1 MSRSARTR
9 STAGARSAVR
19 TLATVA
25 LAPIVAGSLLAAT
38 ATSSSAA
45 AAQQAGTGGAK
56 PTVVLVHGAFA
67 DASSWSGVIRR
78 LRDDGYPVV
87 AVANPLRGLSG
98 DAAYLRSVLDTVPG
112 PVILTGHSYG
122 GSVISQAAAGDPDV
136 KALVYIA
143 AFIPDAGESAG
154 ELAGKFP
161 GSTLGETLN
170 TAAYPL
176 PGGGTGTELTIRQ
189 DRFHRQFAADVP
201 AATAAVM
208 AAAQRPVAT
217 LALEEKATRAA
228 WKDIRSYALI
238 TGKDNNIP
246 AEAQRWM
253 AERAGARTVTL
264 EGASHAVSVS
274 EPEAVTDLIRRAARE
289 TR

>member
-1 MSRSARTR
+1 MSRPTRT
-9 STAGARSAVR
+9 RSAVR

-45 AAQQAGTGGAK
+45 AAQKAK

-87 AVANPLRGLSG
+87 ATANPLRGLSS
-98 DAAYLRSVLDTVPG
+98 DAAYLRSVLDTVTG
-112 PVILTGHSYG
+112 PVVLAGHSYG

-136 KALVYIA
+136 KALVYVA

-170 TAAYPL
+170 TASYPL
-176 PGGGTGTELTIRQ
+176 PGGGTGTELTIKQ
-189 DRFHRQFAADVP
+189 DRFRKQFAADVP
-201 AATAAVM
+201 AATAAIM
-208 AAAQRPVAT
+208 AATQRPVAT
-217 LALEEKATRAA
+217 LALEEKATKAA

-253 AERAGARTVTL
+253 AERADARTVTI

-274 EPEAVTDLIRRAARE
+274 EPEAVADLIRRAARE
-289 TR
+289 IR